1 MVGMRESTLRGKKV
15 IITGA
20 ASGMGRSLAQLAVE
34 QGATVALLDINEA
47 GLKETVD
54 SVAEGKAT
62 AVVTD
67 LTDWESVEAGV
78 ARSVE
83 ALGGLDAV
91 CNVAGWDVPGRFWEQ
106 SLDFWEKVVNIN
118 LWGVLYMYRA
128 TIPILR
134 EQGSGTVVNVA
145 SDAGRVGSKG
155 ETVYAA
161 AKGGVIALTKSLA
174 RELASSGVTTNCVC
188 PGPMMT
194 PLFEAELESD
204 PKLTEK
210 LVRAIPMRRV
220 ADPAEPAGVVAFL
233 ASDAASYMTGQ
244 VVSVSGGLT
253 MVG

>member
-1 MVGMRESTLRGKKV
+1 MREPTLRGKRV

-20 ASGMGRSLAQLAVE
+20 ASGMGRALAELAVE
-34 QGATVALLDINEA
+34 QGASVALLDINET
-47 GLKETVD
+47 GLKETANNFPPEKVT
-54 SVAEGKAT
+54 T
-62 AVVTD
+62 AVTD
-67 LTDWESVEAGV
+67 LTQWESVESAV
-78 ARSVE
+78 ATSVE

-91 CNVAGWDVPGRFWEQ
+91 CNVAGWDEPSPFWEQ
-106 SLDFWEKVVNIN
+106 SLDFWEKIVAIN
-118 LWGVLYMYRA
+118 LWGTLYMCRA
-128 TIPILR
+128 TVPILR
-134 EQGSGTVVNVA
+134 EQGFGTIVNVA

-161 AKGGVIALTKSLA
+161 AKGGVMALTKSLA
-174 RELASSGVTTNCVC
+174 RELAPSGVTTNCVC

-194 PLFEAELESD
+194 PLLQAEMESS
-204 PKLTEK
+204 PKLIEK

-220 ADPAEPAGVVAFL
+220 ADPSDPAGVVAFL

>member
-1 MVGMRESTLRGKKV
+1 MGEPTLRDKKV

-20 ASGMGRSLAQLAVE
+20 ASGMGRALAQLAVE
-34 QGATVALLDINEA
+34 QGATVALLDVNDA
-47 GLKETVD
+47 GLKETVETLAPG
-54 SVAEGKAT
+54 SAT
-62 AVVTD
+62 PVVTD

-78 ARSVE
+78 ARSVD

-91 CNVAGWDVPGRFWEQ
+91 CNVAGWDEPGRFWEQ
-106 SLDFWEKVVNIN
+106 SLEFWEKVVRIN
-118 LWGVLYMYRA
+118 LWSVLYMYRA
-128 TIPILR
+128 TIPTLMK
-134 EQGSGTVVNVA
+134 QGHGTIVNVA

-161 AKGGVIALTKSLA
+161 AKGGVIALTKSVA

-194 PLFEAELESD
+194 PLHIAEMESD

-220 ADPAEPAGVVAFL
+220 ADPDEPAAVVAFL
-233 ASDAASYMTGQ
+233 ASDAANYMTGQ
-244 VVSVSGGLT
+244 IVSVSGGLT